1 MDGIDTNTILDLGYT
16 KTDNNNY
23 IKTNTDLVVEEDT
36 ISVPSE
42 VKIMDRLQG
51 IITNTELSSDQQCNE
66 IHKIKDMVNFVN
78 ELNNDEYRQQ
88 FENDKNQLIT
98 LMAKNQNIYSKLNS
112 KKINF
117 YIFLGVFVF
126 YTIGLSFIY
135 LQTALLTKD
144 VQAVI
149 LIGVS
154 VFVLIMYA
162 FVDIYDMVTRK
173 HYEEFSEEARD
184 CSIANVNGVIQEI
197 IANIA
202 MFAVVEEKLVNNERN
217 SQKKEIVRSIL
228 QDFNNVNYV
237 NMRRYQLTDYKI
249 NETRSNM
256 HFVKYA
262 FLLMSVVGLMSG
274 LQLRTELGVPDNFLP
289 ISKGF
294 LMGTTVFLILT
305 YIAVFFLHRKQNM
318 MRKKYNWNKLY
329 WNVRATHHN

>member
-1 MDGIDTNTILDLGYT
+1 MSDTIKLGYT
-16 KTDNNNY
+16 KIDANNNIY
-23 IKTNTDLVVEEDT
+23 YQKIDDDSIT
-36 ISVPSE
+36 ISEPSQ
-42 VKIMDRLQG
+42 VKILDRLNS
-51 IITNTELSSDQQCNE
+51 IIESEELSPDQKCNE
-66 IHKIKDMVNFVN
+66 IHKIRNMVNFVN
-78 ELNNDEYRQQ
+78 DLNNDEYRQQ
-88 FENDKNQLIT
+88 FENDKNRLIT

-149 LIGVS
+149 LIGIS

-162 FVDIYDMVTRK
+162 FVDIYDMVMRR
-173 HYEEFSEEARD
+173 HYEEFNEEGND
-184 CSIANVNGVIQEI
+184 CSDEAVNAVIQEI
-197 IANIA
+197 ISNIA
-202 MFAVVEEKLVNNERN
+202 MFAEVEDKLVNNERN
-217 SQKKEIVRSIL
+217 TQKKEIVKSIL

-262 FLLMSVVGLMSG
+262 FLLVSVVGLMAG

-329 WNVRATHHN
+329 WNVRATHNS

>member
-1 MDGIDTNTILDLGYT
+1 M
-16 KTDNNNY
+16 
-23 IKTNTDLVVEEDT
+23 
-36 ISVPSE
+36 
-42 VKIMDRLQG
+42 
-51 IITNTELSSDQQCNE
+51 
-66 IHKIKDMVNFVN
+66 N

-88 FENDKNQLIT
+88 FENDKNRLIT

-126 YTIGLSFIY
+126 YTIGLFFIY
-135 LQTALLTKD
+135 LQTSLLTKD

-149 LIGVS
+149 LIGLS

-173 HYEEFSEEARD
+173 HYEEFNELT
-184 CSIANVNGVIQEI
+184 CTIANVNSDIQEI
-197 IANIA
+197 ITNISI
-202 MFAVVEEKLVNNERN
+202 FARVEENLVNNERN
-217 SQKKEIVRSIL
+217 TQKKEIVRSIL

-262 FLLMSVVGLMSG
+262 FLLVSVVGLLAG

-294 LMGTTVFLILT
+294 LMGTTVLLIMT
-305 YIAVFFLHRKQNM
+305 YIAVLFLHRKQNM

-329 WNVRATHHN
+329 WNVRATHNN

>member
-1 MDGIDTNTILDLGYT
+1 MGDTITLGYT
-16 KTDNNNY
+16 KNIADNLYTKDGATDPN
-23 IKTNTDLVVEEDT
+23 IPGNT
-36 ISVPSE
+36 IAVPSE
-42 VKIMDRLQG
+42 VKIMDRLND
-51 IITNTELSSDQQCNE
+51 IISNTDLQDNKKCNE
-66 IHKIKDMVNFVN
+66 IYKIREMVNFVN

-88 FENDKNQLIT
+88 FENDKNRLIT

-149 LIGVS
+149 LIGLS

-173 HYEEFSEEARD
+173 HYEEFSEEAHD
-184 CSIANVNGVIQEI
+184 CSDVDAVNEVIQEI
-197 IANIA
+197 ISNIA
-202 MFAVVEEKLVNNERN
+202 MFADIETKLVNNERN
-217 SQKKEIVRSIL
+217 TQKKEIVRSIL

-262 FLLMSVVGLMSG
+262 FLLVSVVGLLAG

-294 LMGTTVFLILT
+294 LTITTVFLILT

-329 WNVRATHHN
+329 WNVRATHNN

>member
-1 MDGIDTNTILDLGYT
+1 MSDTIKLGYT
-16 KTDNNNY
+16 KIDANNNIY
-23 IKTNTDLVVEEDT
+23 YQKIDDDSIT
-36 ISVPSE
+36 ISEPSQ
-42 VKIMDRLQG
+42 VKILDRLNS
-51 IITNTELSSDQQCNE
+51 IIESEELSPDQKCNE
-66 IHKIKDMVNFVN
+66 IHKIRNMVNFVN
-78 ELNNDEYRQQ
+78 DLNNDEYRQQ
-88 FENDKNQLIT
+88 FENDKNRLIT

-149 LIGVS
+149 LIGIS
-154 VFVLIMYA
+154 VFVLTMYA
-162 FVDIYDMVTRK
+162 FVDIYDMVMRR
-173 HYEEFSEEARD
+173 HYEEFNEEGND
-184 CSIANVNGVIQEI
+184 CSDEAVNAVIQEI
-197 IANIA
+197 ISNIA
-202 MFAVVEEKLVNNERN
+202 MFAEVEDKLVNNERN
-217 SQKKEIVRSIL
+217 TQKKEIVKSIL

-262 FLLMSVVGLMSG
+262 FLLVSVVGLMAG

-329 WNVRATHHN
+329 WNVRATHNS

>member
-1 MDGIDTNTILDLGYT
+1 MRDTITLGYT
-16 KTDNNNY
+16 KIDANNNIY
-23 IKTNTDLVVEEDT
+23 YQKIDDDSIT
-36 ISVPSE
+36 ISEPSQ
-42 VKIMDRLQG
+42 VKILDRLNS
-51 IITNTELSSDQQCNE
+51 IIKSEELSPDQICNE
-66 IHKIKDMVNFVN
+66 IHKIRNMVNFVN
-78 ELNNDEYRQQ
+78 DLNNDEYRQQ
-88 FENDKNQLIT
+88 FENDKNRLIT

-149 LIGVS
+149 LIGLS

-162 FVDIYDMVTRK
+162 IVDIYDMVTRK
-173 HYEEFSEEARD
+173 HYEEFNEEGND
-184 CSIANVNGVIQEI
+184 CSDDAVNAVIQEI
-197 IANIA
+197 ISNIA
-202 MFAVVEEKLVNNERN
+202 MFAEVEDKLVNNERN
-217 SQKKEIVRSIL
+217 TQKKEIVKSIL

-262 FLLMSVVGLMSG
+262 FLLVSVVGLMAG

-329 WNVRATHHN
+329 WNVRATHNS

>member
-1 MDGIDTNTILDLGYT
+1 MADLTLTLGYSKDGDIYTETSPVDGIA
-16 KTDNNNY
+16 K
-23 IKTNTDLVVEEDT
+23 T
-36 ISVPSE
+36 ISVKSE
-42 VKIMDRLQG
+42 VKIMDRLNG
-51 IITNTELSSDQQCNE
+51 IINDSILTLDEKCNE
-66 IHKIKDMVNFVN
+66 IHKIKEMVNFVN

-88 FENDKNQLIT
+88 FENDKNRLIT

-126 YTIGLSFIY
+126 YTIGLFFIY
-135 LQTALLTKD
+135 LQTSLLTKD

-149 LIGVS
+149 LIGLS

-173 HYEEFSEEARD
+173 HYEEFNELT
-184 CSIANVNGVIQEI
+184 CTIANVNSDIQEI
-197 IANIA
+197 ITNISI
-202 MFAVVEEKLVNNERN
+202 FARVEENLVNNERN
-217 SQKKEIVRSIL
+217 TQKKEIVRSIL

-262 FLLMSVVGLMSG
+262 FLLVSVVGLLAG

-294 LMGTTVFLILT
+294 LMGTTVLLIMT
-305 YIAVFFLHRKQNM
+305 YIAVLFLHRKQNM

-329 WNVRATHHN
+329 WNVRATHNN

>member
-1 MDGIDTNTILDLGYT
+1 MSDTITLGYT
-16 KTDNNNY
+16 KIDANNNIY
-23 IKTNTDLVVEEDT
+23 YQKVDDDSIT
-36 ISVPSE
+36 ISEPSQ
-42 VKIMDRLQG
+42 VKILDRLNS
-51 IITNTELSSDQQCNE
+51 IIESEELSPDQKCNE
-66 IHKIKDMVNFVN
+66 IHKIRNMVNFVN
-78 ELNNDEYRQQ
+78 DLNNDEYRQQ
-88 FENDKNQLIT
+88 FENDKNRLIT

-149 LIGVS
+149 LIGTS

-162 FVDIYDMVTRK
+162 FVDIYDMVMRR
-173 HYEEFSEEARD
+173 HYEEFNEEGND
-184 CSIANVNGVIQEI
+184 CSDEAVNAVIQEI
-197 IANIA
+197 ISNIA
-202 MFAVVEEKLVNNERN
+202 MFAEVEDKLVNNERN
-217 SQKKEIVRSIL
+217 TQKKEIVKSIL

-262 FLLMSVVGLMSG
+262 FLLVSVVGLMAG

-329 WNVRATHHN
+329 WNVRATHNS

>member
-1 MDGIDTNTILDLGYT
+1 MDLGYT
-16 KTDNNNY
+16 KMDNSY
-23 IKTNTDLVVEEDT
+23 IKTNTDLVVEDT

-262 FLLMSVVGLMSG
+262 FLLVSVVGLMSG

>member
-1 MDGIDTNTILDLGYT
+1 MTFDLGYT
-16 KTDNNNY
+16 KNIADNLYTKNGA
-23 IKTNTDLVVEEDT
+23 TDLNLPGNT
-36 ISVPSE
+36 IAVPSE
-42 VKIMDRLQG
+42 VKIMDRLDG
-51 IITNTELSSDQQCNE
+51 IIQHATLSSDEKCNE
-66 IHKIKDMVNFVN
+66 IYKIREMVNFVN

-88 FENDKNQLIT
+88 FENDKNRLIT

-149 LIGVS
+149 LIGLS

-173 HYEEFSEEARD
+173 HYEEFSEEAHD
-184 CSIANVNGVIQEI
+184 CSDVDAVNEVIQEI
-197 IANIA
+197 IADIT
-202 MFAVVEEKLVNNERN
+202 MFATVEEKLVNNERN
-217 SQKKEIVRSIL
+217 TQKKEIVRSIL

-262 FLLMSVVGLMSG
+262 FLLVSVVGLLAG

-294 LMGTTVFLILT
+294 LTITTVFLILT

-329 WNVRATHHN
+329 WNVRATHNN

>member
-1 MDGIDTNTILDLGYT
+1 MRDTITLGYT
-16 KTDNNNY
+16 KIDANNNIY
-23 IKTNTDLVVEEDT
+23 YQKIDDDSIT
-36 ISVPSE
+36 ISEPSQ
-42 VKIMDRLQG
+42 VKILDRLNS
-51 IITNTELSSDQQCNE
+51 IIKSEELSPDQICNE
-66 IHKIKDMVNFVN
+66 IHKIRNMVNFVN
-78 ELNNDEYRQQ
+78 DLNNDEYRQQ
-88 FENDKNQLIT
+88 FENDKNRLIT

-149 LIGVS
+149 LIGIS
-154 VFVLIMYA
+154 VFVLTMYA
-162 FVDIYDMVTRK
+162 FVDIYDMVMRR
-173 HYEEFSEEARD
+173 HYEEFNEEGND
-184 CSIANVNGVIQEI
+184 CSDDAVNAVIQEI
-197 IANIA
+197 ISNIA
-202 MFAVVEEKLVNNERN
+202 MFAEVEDKLVNNERN
-217 SQKKEIVRSIL
+217 TQKKEIVKSIL

-262 FLLMSVVGLMSG
+262 FLLVSVVGLMAG

-329 WNVRATHHN
+329 WNVRATHNS